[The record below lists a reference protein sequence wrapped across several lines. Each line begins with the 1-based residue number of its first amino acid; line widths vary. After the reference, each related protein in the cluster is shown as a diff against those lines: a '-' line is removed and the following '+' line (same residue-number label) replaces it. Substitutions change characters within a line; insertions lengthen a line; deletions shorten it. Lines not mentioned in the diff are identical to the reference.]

1 MHTSEVCLLE
11 MERKLE
17 NYTTVFKELYK
28 YILIVC
34 KQDTALYND
43 NNNIINTI
51 TLRDSLFSLL
61 IHTLLNVATNMGVG
75 NNLKLELLVLLRLL
89 RIDIL
94 LSLPLVLKQTKQLLH
109 NLKPLKS

>member
-1 MHTSEVCLLE
+1 MLE

-51 TLRDSLFSLL
+51 THCGTLFIFPTYTYTIEGCYYKHGS
-61 IHTLLNVATNMGVG
+61 G
-75 NNLKLELLVLLRLL
+75 
-89 RIDIL
+89 
-94 LSLPLVLKQTKQLLH
+94 
-109 NLKPLKS
+109 